1 MEMKFGLQMRQT
13 QRLVMTPK
21 LQQALKLLQV
31 PTLELQQIL
40 KQEILQ
46 NPMLEEIDE
55 SDEEQEEKA
64 ETEAEGLAEEEPEA
78 PVAESAEAA
87 ASAASAEG
95 EEEPRRELL
104 SEEAPLEREPDRTW
118 DDYFE
123 DGFDLGYKRSEDQ
136 PEEFYERVPVA
147 HTTAIEKLMSQL
159 RIATSDP
166 LDLRIGEYLI
176 GSLNETGYLTCSL
189 EEVANTFQVEM
200 AVIERVLGYIQSME
214 PVGIGARNLQE
225 ALLIQ
230 LRQRGMGDTVAAEIV
245 RDHFEAL
252 KQRKYAEIAKRLH
265 ITVEEVQDHA
275 NLIKELDPKPGYE
288 LMTDDVRYIT
298 PDLIV
303 ERVGEEYVVF
313 LNDKNIPRLRISN
326 AYKRELDKGSSN
338 GNKETRDFILG
349 RLSSAR
355 WLIQTIEQRRK
366 TMVKVMECIVD
377 EQREFFEKGP
387 SALRPLTLQQVASR
401 IGMHE
406 STVSRVTT
414 NKYVQTPRGVFEL
427 KYFFSSSLDT
437 EDGDEVSAKAAK
449 SRILDIMAKEDTR
462 RPLSDQKIADI
473 LKQGGLIIA
482 RRTVAKYREQ
492 LKILPARLR
501 KQY

>member
-1 MEMKFGLQMRQT
+1 MKFGLQMRQT

-46 NPMLEEIDE
+46 NPLLEEVDE
-55 SDEEQEEKA
+55 VEEDEEELGPQP
-64 ETEAEGLAEEEPEA
+64 EAEADG
-78 PVAESAEAA
+78 
-87 ASAASAEG
+87 
-95 EEEPRRELL
+95 
-104 SEEAPLEREPDRTW
+104 EEAPAAPVEDEARPAEEPADKDPETSW
-118 DDYFE
+118 DEHFS
-123 DGFDLGYKRSEDQ
+123 DGFDLGYKRTEDQ
-136 PEEFYERVPVA
+136 EEFFERVPVA
-147 HTTAIEKLMSQL
+147 RTSFVDNLLGQL
-159 RIATSDP
+159 RILTD
-166 LDLRIGEYLI
+166 DEQELRIGEYLV
-176 GSLNETGYLTCSL
+176 GSLNDSGYLTCSL
-189 EEVANTFQVEM
+189 EEAANVFKVDVQV
-200 AVIERVLGYIQSME
+200 VQRVLGYIQSME

-230 LRQRGMGDTVAAEIV
+230 LKHRGLDGSLTAEMV
-245 RDHFEAL
+245 RNHFEAL

-265 ITVEEVQDHA
+265 ISVEEVQEHA
-275 NLIKELDPKPGYE
+275 NLIRELDPKPGYE
-288 LMTDDVRYIT
+288 LSTEDVRYIT
-298 PDLIV
+298 PDLVV
-303 ERVGEEYVVF
+303 ERVGDEYVVF
-313 LNDKNIPRLRISN
+313 LNDKNIPRLRISS
-326 AYKRELDKGSSN
+326 AYKKELDRTSSN

-355 WLIQTIEQRRK
+355 WLIQTIEQRRR

-387 SALRPLTLQQVASR
+387 ALLRPLTLQQVASR

-449 SRILDIMAKEDTR
+449 TRILEIIAKEDPR

-473 LKQGGLIIA
+473 LKKDGLIIA

>member
-46 NPMLEEIDE
+46 NPMLEEIEDVE
-55 SDEEQEEKA
+55 DEQEERQD
-64 ETEAEGLAEEEPEA
+64 ETESEMEAPGADDTPPASGETEEPQREA
-78 PVAESAEAA
+78 
-87 ASAASAEG
+87 
-95 EEEPRRELL
+95 L
-104 SEEAPLEREPDRTW
+104 SEEAPPEKEPDQSW
-118 DDYFE
+118 DDYFN
-123 DGFDLGYKRSEDQ
+123 DGFDLGYKRSEDEQ
-136 PEEFYERVPVA
+136 DEFYERVPVA
-147 HTTAIEKLMSQL
+147 QTSATERLLSQL
-159 RIATSDP
+159 RIATSDEVEV
-166 LDLRIGEYLI
+166 RIGEYLV
-176 GSLNETGYLTCSL
+176 GSLNESGFLTCSV
-189 EEVANTFQVEM
+189 EEVANTFQVEI
-200 AVIERVLGYIQSME
+200 AVVEKVLGYIQAMD
-214 PVGIGARNLQE
+214 PVGVGARNLQE
-225 ALLIQ
+225 TLLIQ
-230 LRQRGMGDTVAAEIV
+230 LRYRGLADSVAAEII

-252 KQRKYAEIAKRLH
+252 KQRKYSEIAKRLH
-265 ITVEEVQDHA
+265 ITVEDVQDHA
-275 NLIKELDPKPGYE
+275 NIIKELNPKPGFE
-288 LMTDDVRYIT
+288 LMAEDARYIT

-303 ERVGEEYVVF
+303 DRVGEDYVVF
-313 LNDKNIPRLRISN
+313 LNDKNVPRLRIST
-326 AYKRELDKGSSN
+326 AYKKELEKSPTN
-338 GNKETRDFILG
+338 NHANKETRDFILG

-366 TMVKVMECIVD
+366 TMVKVMDCIVD

-387 SALRPLTLQQVASR
+387 GALRPLTLQQVASR

-449 SRILDIMAKEDTR
+449 TRILDIIGKEDTR
-462 RPLSDQKIADI
+462 RPLSDQKIADL
-473 LKQGGLIIA
+473 LKVDGLIIA

-492 LKILPARLR
+492 LRILPARLR

>member
-46 NPMLEEIDE
+46 NPMLEEIEDA
-55 SDEEQEEKA
+55 DEEQEER
-64 ETEAEGLAEEEPEA
+64 
-78 PVAESAEAA
+78 AESGSEDEPQMAA
-87 ASAASAEG
+87 ADETPPTSNED
-95 EEEPRRELL
+95 EEPRQETL
-104 SEEAPLEREPDRTW
+104 SEEAPVEKEPDQTW
-118 DDYFE
+118 DDYFN
-123 DGFDLGYKRSEDQ
+123 DGFDLGYKRSEDEQ
-136 PEEFYERVPVA
+136 EEFYERVPVA
-147 HTTAIEKLMSQL
+147 QTSAIEKLLSQL
-159 RIATSDP
+159 RIATGDP
-166 LDLRIGEYLI
+166 VEVQIGEYLI
-176 GSLNETGYLTCSL
+176 GSLNESGYLTCSL
-189 EEVANTFQVEM
+189 EEAANAFRVEM
-200 AVIERVLGYIQSME
+200 AVVERVLAHIQAMD
-214 PVGIGARNLQE
+214 PIGIGARNLQE

-230 LRQRGMGDTVAAEIV
+230 LRHRGLGDSLAAEII
-245 RDHFEAL
+245 RDHFDAL
-252 KQRKYAEIAKRLH
+252 KQRKYSEIAKRLH
-265 ITVEEVQDHA
+265 ITVEDVQEQA
-275 NLIKELDPKPGYE
+275 NVIKELDPKPGFE
-288 LMTDDVRYIT
+288 LMTEDVRYIT

-313 LNDKNIPRLRISN
+313 LNDRNIPRLRISN
-326 AYKRELDKGSSN
+326 AYKKELEKGGN
-338 GNKETRDFILG
+338 NGGNKETRDFILG

-449 SRILDIMAKEDTR
+449 TRILDIIGKEDAR

-473 LKQGGLIIA
+473 LKQDGLIIA

-492 LKILPARLR
+492 LRILPARLR

>member
-31 PTLELQQIL
+31 PTMELQQIL

-46 NPMLEEIDE
+46 NPLLEEIDE
-55 SDEEQEEKA
+55 VEEDEDELGADSELEARK
-64 ETEAEGLAEEEPEA
+64 EAEDA
-78 PVAESAEAA
+78 PTETTDAA
-87 ASAASAEG
+87 DKD
-95 EEEPRRELL
+95 
-104 SEEAPLEREPDRTW
+104 PDTSW
-118 DDYFE
+118 DEYLD

-136 PEEFYERVPVA
+136 QEEFFERVPVA
-147 HTTAIEKLMSQL
+147 RTSFIDSLLGQL
-159 RIATSDP
+159 RIVTSDDTE
-166 LDLRIGEYLI
+166 LQVGEYLI
-176 GSLNETGYLTCSL
+176 GSLNESGYLTCTL
-189 EEVANTFQVEM
+189 EEAANTFKVEM
-200 AVIERVLGYIQSME
+200 ELVERVLRHIQNMD

-230 LRQRGMGDTVAAEIV
+230 LHTRGLGETQTADIVAN
-245 RDHFEAL
+245 HFDAL
-252 KQRKYAEIAKRLH
+252 KQRKYTEIAKKLR
-265 ITVEEVQDHA
+265 ITVEDVQEHA
-275 NLIKELDPKPGYE
+275 NVIKDLDPKPGFE
-288 LMTDDVRYIT
+288 LMTEDVRYIT

-313 LNDKNIPRLRISN
+313 LNDKNIPRLRVSN
-326 AYKRELDKGSSN
+326 AYKRELDRNN
-338 GNKETRDFILG
+338 GNGTKETRDFILG

-377 EQREFFEKGP
+377 EQRDFFEKGP
-387 SALRPLTLQQVASR
+387 GFLRPLTLQQVASR

-437 EDGDEVSAKAAK
+437 EDGEEVSAKAAK
-449 SRILDIMAKEDTR
+449 TRILEIIGKEDPR

-473 LKQGGLIIA
+473 LKQDGLIIA

-492 LKILPARLR
+492 LRILPARLR

>member
-1 MEMKFGLQMRQT
+1 MKYGLQMRQSL
-13 QRLVMTPK
+13 RLVMTPK

-46 NPMLEEIDE
+46 NPLLEEVDE
-55 SDEEQEEKA
+55 IEEDEEELGA
-64 ETEAEGLAEEEPEA
+64 EAERQEDTQA
-78 PVAESAEAA
+78 
-87 ASAASAEG
+87 
-95 EEEPRRELL
+95 
-104 SEEAPLEREPDRTW
+104 SEEAPAELPDASVADKDPDESW
-118 DDYFE
+118 DDYFN

-136 PEEFYERVPVA
+136 QEEFFERVPVA
-147 HTTAIEKLMSQL
+147 RTSFIDNLLSQL
-159 RIATSDP
+159 RIVTSDETE
-166 LDLRIGEYLI
+166 LDVGEYLI
-176 GSLNETGYLTCSL
+176 GSLNERGYLTCSL
-189 EEVANTFQVEM
+189 QEAANTFKVDL
-200 AVIERVLGYIQSME
+200 AIVERVLGYIQNME
-214 PVGIGARNLQE
+214 PVGIGARDLQE

-230 LRQRGMGDTVAAEIV
+230 LRQRGLQKSMPAEIV
-245 RDHFEAL
+245 RNHFDAL
-252 KQRKYAEIAKRLH
+252 KQRKYTEIAKKLH

-275 NLIKELDPKPGYE
+275 NIIKDLDPKPGFE

-303 ERVGEEYVVF
+303 ERVGDDYVVF
-313 LNDKNIPRLRISN
+313 LNDKNIPRLRVSN
-326 AYKRELDKGSSN
+326 AYKRELDKGRSN
-338 GNKETRDFILG
+338 GSKETRDFILG

-387 SALRPLTLQQVASR
+387 AHLRPLTLQQVASR

-437 EDGDEVSAKAAK
+437 EDGEEVSAKAAK
-449 SRILDIMAKEDTR
+449 TRIQEIIGKEDAR

-473 LKQGGLIIA
+473 LKKDGLIIA

-492 LKILPARLR
+492 LNVLPARLR
-501 KQY
+501 KQYS